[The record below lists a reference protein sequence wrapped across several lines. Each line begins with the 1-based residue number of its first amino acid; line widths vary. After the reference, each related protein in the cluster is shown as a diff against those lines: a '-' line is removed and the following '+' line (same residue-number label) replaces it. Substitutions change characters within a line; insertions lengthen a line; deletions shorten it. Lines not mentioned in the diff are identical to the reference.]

1 MEIIAN
7 DKNKNSEN
15 RNLKQIVK
23 QTKNINENAVQA
35 SNLRDAILNKSNSGQ
50 KPKKVNFT
58 DHAIKIKD
66 ITLNKNN
73 YM

>member
-15 RNLKQIVK
+15 RNTRQIVK
-23 QTKNINENAVQA
+23 QTKNINENVVQA
-35 SNLRDAILNKSNSGQ
+35 SNLRDAILHKSNSGQ
-50 KPKKVNFT
+50 KPKKVNIP
-58 DHAIKIKD
+58 DHAIKLKD